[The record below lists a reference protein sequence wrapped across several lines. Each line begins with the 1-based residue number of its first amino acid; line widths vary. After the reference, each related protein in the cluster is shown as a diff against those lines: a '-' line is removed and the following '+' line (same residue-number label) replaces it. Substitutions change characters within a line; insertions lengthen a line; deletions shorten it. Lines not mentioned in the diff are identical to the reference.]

1 MTFYQE
7 LQLDQVGS
15 KSYIASITDPKEK
28 RKLLLLFTQNFSEQ
42 TIALSVSLYY
52 YPSWYFVMPIWVFTI
67 RMAHLVF

>member
-7 LQLDQVGS
+7 LQLDQVGL
-15 KSYIASITDPKEK
+15 
-28 RKLLLLFTQNFSEQ
+28 LLLLFTQNFSEQ
-42 TIALSVSLYY
+42 TIASSASLYY